1 MVALM
6 IAAPISR
13 TRALLALLACAC
25 ATIHAPPARAAALD
39 KPPRTIDE
47 LKAQVARVLERNRV
61 PGVGLALVAGD
72 RLVWAGGVGLADRD
86 ARRPV
91 TADTLFRVGSIT
103 KSFVALAL
111 VKLAEEGRIDL
122 SARISDVAPELAIEN
137 RWAAEAPITVAH
149 VLEHTAG
156 FDDMHF
162 NEFYAPLAVEGQPL
176 AQILARN
183 PRSRVA
189 RWRPGSRFS
198 YANPGYTV
206 AAYLIEKASR
216 RPWADY
222 IRDELLRPLGMNGAA
237 LRWTPEVDARLARGY
252 DDAPGAVP
260 YRAIYH
266 FPAGNLMAS
275 PRELAAL
282 VRLWLA
288 RGRAGGRAIVS
299 PAGLARTE
307 RCETCAIGGLDIDYG
322 LGNHGDASLWGR
334 ARGHGGGIDGFLSL
348 AVYLPERGVGF
359 VILLNSTA
367 SGAGPATAQIRTL
380 VADYLTGGVRP
391 TPPPAV
397 DVPEAELRA
406 WVGHYRFANPR
417 MQLFA
422 FLQRMHRGFALSV
435 DHGRLLLDD
444 SLANKR
450 VELTP
455 LGRGRFRYPGV
466 SGSHVAVGRDADGRR
481 VLFNWGLYL
490 VEEPAWVAPLF
501 DYGVP
506 AVFWL
511 LVSALALPIAAL
523 VWRGRAAPI
532 GWAWP
537 LLSTTSLFA
546 VPALFIA
553 AALSHTLGERNA
565 YTVGICAFTVA
576 FAAGAVA
583 ATVQAVRR
591 LGPAAAA
598 HRAPAP
604 RSRSRWPRSRRRSS
618 SPTTASSASASGA
631 TSGGRARTGTAR
643 AGSA

>member
-1 MVALM
+1 M
-6 IAAPISR
+6 
-13 TRALLALLACAC
+13 
-25 ATIHAPPARAAALD
+25 
-39 KPPRTIDE
+39 
-47 LKAQVARVLERNRV
+47 LERNRV

-162 NEFYAPLAVEGQPL
+162 NEFYAPLAVESQPL

-206 AAYLIEKASR
+206 AAYLIEKASG

-237 LRWTPEVDARLARGY
+237 LRWTPRGRRAAGARLRRRPRRRALSRHLPLPRRQPHGVAARAGRAGAAVARARPRRRSRDRLARG
-252 DDAPGAVP
+252 PGAH
-260 YRAIYH
+260 RALRDLA
-266 FPAGNLMAS
+266 PSAGSTSTTAS
-275 PRELAAL
+275 ATTATPRRGGARAAT
-282 VRLWLA
+282 A
-288 RGRAGGRAIVS
+288 AA
-299 PAGLARTE
+299 
-307 RCETCAIGGLDIDYG
+307 
-322 LGNHGDASLWGR
+322 
-334 ARGHGGGIDGFLSL
+334 
-348 AVYLPERGVGF
+348 
-359 VILLNSTA
+359 STA
-367 SGAGPATAQIRTL
+367 SSRWRCTCPSAASASSSCSTRPPAAR
-380 VADYLTGGVRP
+380 A
-391 TPPPAV
+391 PPPRRSARSWPTTSPAACARRRRRAV

-455 LGRGRFRYPGV
+455 LGGGRFRYPGV
-466 SGSHVAVGRDADGRR
+466 SGSHVAVGRDADGKR
-481 VLFNWGLYL
+481 VLFNWGVYL

-591 LGPAAAA
+591 LGQPLPLIVRLHRLAIALAAL
-598 HRAPAP
+598 
-604 RSRSRWPRSRRRSS
+604 
-618 SPTTASSASASGA
+618 SATIFFAYYRLIGIRLWSY
-631 TSGGRARTGTAR
+631 
-643 AGSA
+643 